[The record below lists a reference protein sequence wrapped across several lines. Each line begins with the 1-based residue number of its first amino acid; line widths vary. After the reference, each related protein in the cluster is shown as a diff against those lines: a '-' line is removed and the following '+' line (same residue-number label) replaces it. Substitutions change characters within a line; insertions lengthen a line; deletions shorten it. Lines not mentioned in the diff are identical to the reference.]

1 MSVKRKPDTHT
12 KAETAAGRPG
22 TTFTRPKQ
30 ASRLQPKV
38 KQARIKSKKG
48 RGD

>member
-1 MSVKRKPDTHT
+1 MSAGKKKPELKPET
-12 KAETAAGRPG
+12 KTGRPG
-22 TTFTRPKQ
+22 QTFTRPKQ

-38 KQARIKSKKG
+38 KQARIRSKKG